1 MPENTLVMIMAG
13 GEGTRLHP
21 LTRDRAKPAVPFGG
35 KYRIIDF
42 VLSNMVNSGMI
53 QIFVLTQFKSQSL
66 TEHLMSTWSFSSI
79 LKRQFIFP
87 LPAQMRVGKEWYGGT
102 ADAVYQNIHLFEDYQ
117 PAHVL
122 VFGADHI
129 YKMDVAQMLQ
139 YHIEK
144 GAHATVAA
152 IPVPLADAHQYG
164 VIQIDDD
171 WRITGFQE
179 KPADPAPI
187 PGNEQ
192 YALASMGNY
201 IFTRECL
208 ETELRRDARD
218 PKSRHDFGQNI
229 LPALVDSRKLFAYNF
244 HTNVVPGM
252 RGPYNTYWR
261 DVGTL
266 TAYFEANMDL
276 RRVHPDLNMYTS
288 DWPIRTRELFLPPAK
303 FVHNEPVGA
312 RGLPRIGHAIN
323 SFISEGCIISGS
335 VVDSSV
341 FGPKVRVH
349 SYSTVYNS
357 ILLEDVDVG
366 EGARIRNAI
375 IDKHVAIQPGD
386 SIGYDRAAD
395 EKRGY
400 TVIPYQDAWLTV
412 IPKVQRYKYSAEYD
426 EVD

>member
-1 MPENTLVMIMAG
+1 
-13 GEGTRLHP
+13 
-21 LTRDRAKPAVPFGG
+21 
-35 KYRIIDF
+35 

-102 ADAVYQNIHLFEDYQ
+102 ADAIFQNIHLFEDYQ

-129 YKMDVAQMLQ
+129 YKMDIMQMLA
-139 YHIEK
+139 YHLEK
-144 GAHATVAA
+144 QAHATVAA
-152 IPVPLADAHQYG
+152 IPVPLADAHDYG
-164 VIQIDDD
+164 VLQIDDD

-179 KPADPAPI
+179 KPANPTPI

-208 ETELRRDARD
+208 ESELRRDARD
-218 PKSRHDFGQNI
+218 PASHHDFGKNI
-229 LPALVDSRKLFAYNF
+229 LPALVDGRKLFAYNF
-244 HTNVVPGM
+244 HTNIVPGM
-252 RGPYNTYWR
+252 RSTYNTYWR

-276 RRVHPDLNMYTS
+276 RRVHPDLNMYTP
-288 DWPIRTRELFLPPAK
+288 DWPIRTRELHLPPAK

-323 SFISEGCIISGS
+323 SFLSEGCIVSGA
-335 VVDSSV
+335 VVDGSV

-375 IDKHVAIQPGD
+375 IDKHVCIPPGD

-395 EKRGY
+395 EQRGY
-400 TVIPYQDAWLTV
+400 TVIPYKEGWLTV
-412 IPKVQRYKYSAEYD
+412 ISKVQRYKYSTEYD